1 MFVLKYVYL
10 PTQTYIS
17 CCLLNS
23 RVTMVFRLLSDVDPA
38 SSSHLLAEYLVF
50 SPTSSSIQDL
60 ELDTQISL
68 IHKNDQ
74 ATKPQHATCHM
85 VTSFGQLE
93 QQDKDHR
100 RVLGCD
106 HMDCAF
112 LLNVYL
118 VIKFLSEHAPCTHF
132 PLMSKRPSNYSLIH
146 FYKRVLNISKEKHKI
161 KTRR

>member
-1 MFVLKYVYL
+1 MFVLKNVYL
-10 PTQTYIS
+10 PTHSYIS

-38 SSSHLLAEYLVF
+38 SSSRLLAEYLVF
-50 SPTSSSIQDL
+50 SPTSSSIWDL

-85 VTSFGQLE
+85 VTIFGQLE

-100 RVLGCD
+100 RVLGCSTN
-106 HMDCAF
+106 
-112 LLNVYL
+112 L
-118 VIKFLSEHAPCTHF
+118 
-132 PLMSKRPSNYSLIH
+132 PSNILKSPLNGWPFFIIYGPYFNVLITNWLLHSSL
-146 FYKRVLNISKEKHKI
+146 FF
-161 KTRR
+161 T

>member
-1 MFVLKYVYL
+1 MFVLKNVYL
-10 PTQTYIS
+10 STHSYIS

-38 SSSHLLAEYLVF
+38 SSSRLLAEYLVF
-50 SPTSSSIQDL
+50 SPTSSSIWDL

-100 RVLGCD
+100 RVLGCSTN
-106 HMDCAF
+106 
-112 LLNVYL
+112 LPSNILKSPLNVWPTL
-118 VIKFLSEHAPCTHF
+118 FQCTDHKLTTIF
-132 PLMSKRPSNYSLIH
+132 VSILKKKIIWIVVSFLMSIWSLS
-146 FYKRVLNISKEKHKI
+146 F
-161 KTRR
+161 